1 MLLDEQTLF
10 SDDQAVTATAASTN
24 YMDLKAPSTPP
35 GAPAALSNNL
45 GGGNDMQLLVQVTAD
60 FATLTSL
67 TVTVETDD
75 NSSFSSAAT
84 IASSPAIAAA
94 SLVAG
99 YIFPLAH
106 IPMTG
111 MERYVR
117 LKYTV
122 GGSNA
127 TAGTITASI
136 VPSIQ
141 TNG

>member
-1 MLLDEQTLF
+1 MLLDENTLF
-10 SDDQAVTATAASTN
+10 SDDQAVTATAPSTN
-24 YMDLKAPSTPP
+24 YMDLQASATPP
-35 GAPAALSNNL
+35 GAPNALGNGI
-45 GGGNDMQLLVQVTAD
+45 GGSNDMNLLVQVTED

-67 TVTVETDD
+67 TITVETDSD
-75 NSSFSSAAT
+75 PSFGLAAT
-84 IASSPAIAAA
+84 IAGTHAIPAA

-99 YIFPLAH
+99 YQVPLTVLPDAAY
-106 IPMTG
+106 
-111 MERYVR
+111 ERYVR